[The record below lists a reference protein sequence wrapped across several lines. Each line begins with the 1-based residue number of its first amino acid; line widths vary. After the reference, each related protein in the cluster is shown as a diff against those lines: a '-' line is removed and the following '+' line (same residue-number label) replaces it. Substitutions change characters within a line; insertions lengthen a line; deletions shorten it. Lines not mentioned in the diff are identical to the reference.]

1 MPLIRFA
8 LYLGPSVSR
17 DFRYISLYV
26 NDIRINKLTLQGAEL
41 SGERGIPVTTYYAAY
56 VETGH
61 MILR

>member
-8 LYLGPSVSR
+8 VCLGQNVSR

-26 NDIRINKLTLQGAEL
+26 NEIRINKLTPQGAEL
-41 SGERGIPVTTYYAAY
+41 SGQRGLSVTTYYDVY